1 MHIEPALSG
10 SETLAKPFLFA
21 AVAKEI
27 EREDA
32 LMIRGALKHFRMTQG
47 ANGVPIACAPVLL
60 HAGAREVVVLRVTR
74 VVSGAVGQV
83 RSTWHATSS
92 PKSCR
97 RLQVR
102 AAEGVPRR
110 LSRVDDHSCGG
121 LG

>member
-47 ANGVPIACAPVLL
+47 ANCVTRACAPVLL
-60 HAGAREVVVLRVTR
+60 HAGAREVVILRMAL
-74 VVSGAVGQV
+74 VVPGAVDHV
-83 RSTWHATSS
+83 RDVVDFMIAYR
-92 PKSCR
+92 PEELR
-97 RLQVR
+97 FR
-102 AAEGVPRR
+102 AVPQI
-110 LSRVDDHSCGG
+110 VG
-121 LG
+121 